1 MPKYNIY
8 TKIESNV
15 STSDLFYDLSVYKTD
30 ANSKKHV
37 LLSVMQQPIE
47 PNYQTQ
53 THETNE
59 TEDDLSV
66 IYIIEVSLYRKH
78 GGKLIPVLSPPSKK
92 MYTLGEMAT
101 GQAYS
106 KIKRENVCYF
116 ETKSQTKPMNDSGDE
131 NIHSV
136 QITCLER
143 AFIAKEYPIG
153 SPDDPFDKKKIENK
167 IASRINHSSYP
178 NQGGTSLC
186 GPAAFFYCLQMD
198 RSDVYKQAAIDL
210 WLHGK
215 TKIGTLDI
223 SPGNGCRHPK
233 GAFYDD
239 YGREAVSGLDWMT
252 LASLRD
258 SENSI
263 MSYDE
268 VNDQVSGITMWGKMS
283 EWFIKAG
290 YEKIF
295 DNISL
300 SHANMNDVL
309 SLNSYVSKGFKVIS
323 LISAGMLSDFP
334 GDSSSKNHWIV
345 WTNQVKNVN
354 GDVISNSTSGTDK
367 VELTL
372 FSWGEVGSQ
381 LKSDVNLNSF
391 MKHTFG
397 GLVFRPI
404 K

>member
-15 STSDLFYDLSVYKTD
+15 PVSDLLYDLNVYRTD
-30 ANSKKHV
+30 SNNKKHT
-37 LLSVMQQPIE
+37 LLSVSQEALDPG
-47 PNYQTQ
+47 YKTK
-53 THETNE
+53 THETNDV
-59 TEDDLSV
+59 DDDMSV
-66 IYIIEVSLYRKH
+66 IYIMEMSVYRKH
-78 GGKLIPVLSPPSKK
+78 GGKVVPVLPVPARK
-92 MYTLGEMAT
+92 MYTLGEMVS
-101 GQAYS
+101 GKAYS
-106 KIKRENVCYF
+106 KNKRDYVCYF
-116 ETKSQTKPMNDSGDE
+116 ETNTQTKPVNDSGDD
-131 NIHSV
+131 NIHSLK
-136 QITCLER
+136 ITCQER
-143 AFIAKEYPIG
+143 AFIAKEYPVG
-153 SPDDPFDKKKIENK
+153 SSDDPFDKKKIENQ

-186 GPAAFFYCLQMD
+186 GPAAFFYCLQID
-198 RSDVYKQAAIDL
+198 RPDIYKQAANDL

-223 SPGNGCRHPK
+223 TPGDGCRHPK
-233 GAFYDD
+233 GKFYDD
-239 YGREAVSGLDWMT
+239 YGREAVSGLDWVT

-268 VNDQVSGITMWGKMS
+268 VNDQVAGITMWGKLT
-283 EWFIKAG
+283 EWFEKAG

-300 SHANMNDVL
+300 SHANVNDI
-309 SLNSYVSKGFKVIS
+309 SRLNSYASKGYKIVS

-345 WTNQVKNVN
+345 WTSQVKNAN
-354 GDVISNSTSGTDK
+354 GNVISNGTSGFDK
-367 VELTL
+367 VDLTL
-372 FSWGEVGSQ
+372 FSWGEVGGQ
-381 LKSDVNLNSF
+381 LKNNVNLNSF